1 MTLRTGEDTLIWRR
15 RLWIALCGGIVLEEV
30 LDLSSDR
37 ILNEW
42 LICDLCVINLL
53 FPLFTV
59 QKWIICGGVHYLLRG
74 LFLLHCHYH
83 CSSGT
88 SGTQSERVGWTL
100 TGVSVASCVRRE
112 RFRFLCRSTSNDLR
126 IIRLTSFSRLNG
138 CLILPRWWRKTRY
151 NTRP

>member
-1 MTLRTGEDTLIWRR
+1 MKSWKIFFFNLTHSEAVEYRYTSSNF
-15 RLWIALCGGIVLEEV
+15 APIV
-30 LDLSSDR
+30 
-37 ILNEW
+37 
-42 LICDLCVINLL
+42 ICDLCIINLW

-59 QKWIICGGVHYLLRG
+59 HNESFVEKSVHYLFRG
-74 LFLLHCHYH
+74 TFSSTLLHCHYH
-83 CSSGT
+83 CYSGT

-151 NTRP
+151 KTRP